1 VRHTPPPRHWV
12 LLGDS
17 LTQFGRWEEWL
28 RGVPVLNRGV
38 SGETSDDVLQ
48 RMDAAVND
56 PIAVFLLIGTN
67 DLAWGYST
75 EHIAGNVRAI
85 LAEIERRA
93 PGTPVVVQS
102 VPPRTR
108 PFREPIRALNQ
119 AYRDLVA
126 AGGPHVEYLDIATA
140 LADEEGDLRAAFTPD
155 GVHLSGAGYAAWVQV
170 LWPHVQRMLARTSS
184 GSANLPLQAG

>member
-1 VRHTPPPRHWV
+1 VV

-93 PGTPVVVQS
+93 PGTPVVVPS